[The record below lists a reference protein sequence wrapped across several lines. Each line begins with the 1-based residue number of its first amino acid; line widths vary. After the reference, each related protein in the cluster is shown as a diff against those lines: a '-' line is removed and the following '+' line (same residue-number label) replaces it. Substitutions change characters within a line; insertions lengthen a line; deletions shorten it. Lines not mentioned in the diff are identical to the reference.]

1 MDDTHGHLCLFLGS
15 LTLESIGYGASDVQ
29 TLHRD
34 PIASIRSGSQL
45 YIVDDI
51 VSNNV
56 FLDDGCVGGGSL
68 FVALA
73 RRNELNGAIWVLNQV
88 LTDYQAPVRQDH
100 RHLDVL
106 NQRFVAIDVRDDRNR
121 ELFI

>member
-1 MDDTHGHLCLFLGS
+1 MQALSVARSLACFYDMYDTHCHLCLFLGS

-34 PIASIRSGSQL
+34 PIAPVRSGSQL
-45 YIVDDI
+45 DIVDNI

-56 FLDDGCVGGGSL
+56 FLNNVCVGGGSL
-68 FVALA
+68 FVAFA
-73 RRNELNGAIWVLNQV
+73 RRNELDGAVWVLDQV
-88 LTDYQAPVRQDH
+88 LTDYQASVRQDQ

-106 NQRFVAIDVRDDRNR
+106 N
-121 ELFI
+121 